1 MPIAPSTTIERYRV
15 ETILGEGGMAQ
26 VYRVQHTQLGS
37 THALKVLTSPSAAVR
52 ERLLQEGRAQA
63 QLRHR
68 NVVNV
73 TDVIDVD
80 GSPGLVMEYISGPN
94 LSALLAAYRDGVF
107 AEAQLQLPQIDMLAR
122 GILSGVLAAH
132 EHGLVHRDLKP
143 ANILLE
149 LLETEVVPKVADFGL
164 VKVISGGA
172 GRKEGMTR
180 SGMALGTPAYMAP
193 EQVRDSKSVDQRGDL
208 FALGAILYE
217 LVTGRRAFLGQDM
230 MEIFQAVVQAERKPL
245 QSLRPDVPARMRDA
259 IEAAL
264 VVDVD
269 QRVQS
274 CRELLEIWCGGDLHS
289 LPWEVSA
296 LQWSPEQLLRLIEM
310 GPGPRTA
317 AVFHGGTTTSD
328 SETWDPPPDA
338 SEGVHGGHQ
347 TQARKTPGI
356 PDTTPMA
363 RAMDGTLSREI
374 RAPEPTSL
382 KRPTSRTSP
391 ALIFLGAVV
400 AAVSGGWWWMNRQAP
415 DLPTSQG
422 NRFVPIAPV
431 QPAAMPEPEQPVPP
445 EAAPHPE
452 ADKAAEPQPEADKA
466 AEEDKHHRRDER
478 EAAQA
483 DPPPPVVPVALTP
496 LEVPDAPTTAR
507 FDFTGPVEGVRLR
520 GGGRYF
526 GPGEVPPGTYQVYLR
541 LDGESK
547 RVKTVQLAAGDKI
560 VFDCNRLGCK

>member
-15 ETILGEGGMAQ
+15 ESILGEGGMAQ

-37 THALKVLTSPSAAVR
+37 THALKVLISPSAAVR

-94 LSALLAAYRDGVF
+94 LSALLAAHREGLF
-107 AEAQLQLPQIDMLAR
+107 AEAQLQLPQVDMLAR
-122 GILSGVLAAH
+122 GIIAGVLAAH

-172 GRKEGMTR
+172 ATEEGMTR
-180 SGMALGTPAYMAP
+180 SGMALGTPSYMAP

-217 LVTGRRAFLGQDM
+217 LVTGKRAFLGQDM

-274 CRELLEIWCGGDLHS
+274 CRELLKIWCGGDPNT
-289 LPWEVSA
+289 LPWEASA
-296 LQWSPEQLLRLIEM
+296 LQWSPDQLLSLIEM
-310 GPGPRTA
+310 GSGPRTA
-317 AVFHGGTTTSD
+317 AMFHGGTTVSH
-328 SETWDPPPDA
+328 SETWASPRDA
-338 SEGVHGGHQ
+338 SAELDGGGQ
-347 TQARKTPGI
+347 TPASKTPGI
-356 PDTTPMA
+356 PDTAKMA
-363 RAMDGTLSREI
+363 RATDGTLSREI
-374 RAPEPTSL
+374 RAPDPTAL
-382 KRPTSRTSP
+382 KRSTPRSSP
-391 ALIFLGAVV
+391 ALVFLGVVV
-400 AAVSGGWWWMNRQAP
+400 AAVSGGWWWMNSQAP

-422 NRFVPIAPV
+422 SRFAPV
-431 QPAAMPEPEQPVPP
+431 APLQPAPPAVTELPVLA
-445 EAAPHPE
+445 EAAP
-452 ADKAAEPQPEADKA
+452 QPDEDKA
-466 AEEDKHHRRDER
+466 AEEDKPERPEER
-478 EAAQA
+478 EEAQE
-483 DPPPPVVPVALTP
+483 DPAPSKEPVAQTTLQ
-496 LEVPDAPTTAR
+496 VPDAPTTAR
-507 FDFTGPVEGVRLR
+507 FSFTGPVEGVRLR
-520 GGGRYF
+520 GEGRFF

-547 RVKTVQLAAGDKI
+547 RVKTVHLAAGDKV
-560 VFDCNRLGCK
+560 VFKCNRLGCK